1 MRAVNM
7 MNQRM
12 ITGEVPILFQYCSTL
27 RTRPACLPCKLSF
40 VTQWEPKNL
49 CKIRCKKLNTSDDLV
64 VLIHLQSKSTF
75 CYLLLLESNFFLEGS
90 VKDKLRGISRL
101 GTSLAPTRYQ
111 CSPLRLVVQTIMLN
125 FALAE
130 L

>member
-1 MRAVNM
+1 M

-12 ITGEVPILFQYCSTL
+12 ITGEVPILFHPSDE
-27 RTRPACLPCKLSF
+27 ACLSSLQAF
-40 VTQWEPKNL
+40 LRNTVGTQESG
-49 CKIRCKKLNTSDDLV
+49 CRIRCKKLNTSDDLV

-101 GTSLAPTRYQ
+101 GTNA
-111 CSPLRLVVQTIMLN
+111 VH
-125 FALAE
+125 
-130 L
+130 